1 MDKTF
6 HIMISIKR
14 IYEEAGNDDGYRVL
28 IDRLWPR
35 GIAKDKAQLDEWL
48 KDISPSDDLRKW
60 FNHDPK
66 KWEEFKKKY
75 RIELKQQTESL
86 EHLKSIERKEGKI
99 SLLYAAKT
107 TDYNNAVV
115 LKAVLEQLD

>member
-1 MDKTF
+1 
-6 HIMISIKR
+6 MISIKR
-14 IYEEAGNDDGYRVL
+14 IYENASNDDGYRVL